1 MGLGSWFRSG
11 PPVLAP
17 KEAYARW
24 APTYA
29 STPHNALM
37 AAEQAAVLAAWPD
50 VAGQRVLDA
59 GCGTGRY
66 LAAAAAR
73 GATMLVGV
81 DFSPE
86 MLTRVTSPGAHRL
99 LGDLGALPVASASM
113 DLVVS
118 GLALNDV
125 PDLGQAVA
133 ELARVL
139 RPRGTLVYSVVH
151 PRGGD
156 LGWTR
161 GFTAAGGN
169 AAVRGCWHPVAE
181 HERAC
186 VSARL
191 LVDLRH
197 DVTSTQSPDGGPVAL
212 VVRALKAA

>member
-1 MGLGSWFRSG
+1 MGLASWFRPR

-17 KEAYARW
+17 KDAYARW

-66 LAAAAAR
+66 LDAAAAR
-73 GATMLVGV
+73 GAACVVGV

-86 MLTRVTSPGAHRL
+86 MLARVTVPAAHRL
-99 LGDLGALPVASASM
+99 LGDLGALPVATASV

-125 PDLGQAVA
+125 PDLAQAIA

-151 PRGGD
+151 PRGGE

-161 GFTAAGGN
+161 GFTGEGGE
-169 AAVRGCWHPVAE
+169 AIVRGCWHTVAE

-191 LVDLRH
+191 LVDLQQ
-197 DVTSTQSPDGGPVAL
+197 DVASPGSPDGGPVAL
-212 VVRALKAA
+212 VVRARKAA